1 MQGSCAAYWRVSKD
15 NNKCFV
21 VVPVLVTERED
32 DTFAIPVF
40 VVKEGV
46 TADAERVDVDLV
58 TEANEMPEDLVADT
72 HIKAAQ
78 VSEHAAVHP
87 VHQVTEL

>member
-1 MQGSCAAYWRVSKD
+1 MRGSCAAYRRVSKD

-21 VVPVLVTERED
+21 VVPVLVAQRED
-32 DTFAIPVF
+32 DTLAIPVF
-40 VVKEGV
+40 VEKEGV
-46 TADAERVDVDLV
+46 TTDAERMDVDLI

-78 VSEHAAVHP
+78 VSVHAAVHP